1 MNFGEFLEIPPFSL
15 NKEQKNELLTRRL
28 TRLTQFHQNNC
39 PEYRKILESIGFS
52 INSVTSYAEIPFL
65 PVRMFKELSLKS
77 VPQEKVVK
85 MMTSSG
91 TTGQAPSKIY
101 LDKTT
106 SSNQQKAL
114 VKIVNEFT
122 GSSRMPMIIL
132 DCPSV
137 VKNRAMFSA
146 RGAGILGFS
155 IFSTEKMYA
164 FDDNMEL
171 NVEGLKEFLNK
182 YQGQKIFLFGFTY
195 MIWQYFYKKIV
206 SLKSQRVTF
215 DLSNG
220 ILIHGGGWKKLVSDS
235 VSAEEFRR
243 RLTDV
248 CGLCHIHNYYGMV
261 EQTGCIYMECE
272 HGYLHASVF
281 SDVIVRKASDFSIC
295 EIGER
300 GIIEVVSSIPESY
313 PGHCLLTEDVGQ
325 ILGEDDCP
333 CGRMGKYFAVE
344 GRLKNAEIRGCS
356 DTFDMGISKWS
367 I

>member
-1 MNFGEFLEIPPFSL
+1 MNFDELLAISPFSL
-15 NKEQKNELLTRRL
+15 DKEQKNEVLTKRL
-28 TRLTQFHQNNC
+28 KHLTYLHQNNC
-39 PEYRKILESIGFS
+39 PEYRKILKSFDFDIA
-52 INSVTSYAEIPFL
+52 SVTSYAELPYL

-77 VPQEKVVK
+77 VPKEEIVK
-85 MMTSSG
+85 TMTSSG

-101 LDKTT
+101 LNRAT
-106 SSNQQKAL
+106 SSNQQKTL

-155 IFSTEKMYA
+155 VFGAEKIYA
-164 FDDNMEL
+164 FNDDMEL

-182 YQGQKIFLFGFTY
+182 HQGEKIFLFGFTY
-195 MIWQYFYKKIV
+195 MIWEYFYKNIM
-206 SLKSQRVTF
+206 SLKSKNITF

-220 ILIHGGGWKKLVSDS
+220 ILIHGGGWKKLAGES
-235 VSAEEFRR
+235 VSAGEFCL
-243 RLTDV
+243 RLMDA
-248 CGLCHIHNYYGMV
+248 CGLYHIHDYYGMA

-272 HGYLHASVF
+272 YGHLHTSIF
-281 SDVIVRKASDFSIC
+281 SDVIVRRARDFAIC
-295 EIGER
+295 GIGER

-333 CGRMGKYFAVE
+333 CGRKGKYFKVE
-344 GRLKNAEIRGCS
+344 GRLKDAEIRGCS
-356 DTFDMGISKWS
+356 DTFDMRKNKWS